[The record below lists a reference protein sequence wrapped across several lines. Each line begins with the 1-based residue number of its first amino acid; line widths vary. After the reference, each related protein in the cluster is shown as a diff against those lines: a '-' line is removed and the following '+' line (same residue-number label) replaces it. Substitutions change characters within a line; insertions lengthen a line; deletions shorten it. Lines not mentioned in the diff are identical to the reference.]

1 VTNFALSVLV
11 ARSVGLDSFGAFGL
25 AFTTYTFTLGAV
37 RAFCSEPIG
46 VRFSAT
52 TEERWRDGSRQTTG
66 AALVLGTAS
75 GLLCIA
81 AGFAFTGT
89 LRYSLIALGVTMPG
103 LILQDTWRTA
113 FFSSLR
119 GSWAFANDFSWAIA
133 QIILVGAILVDGR
146 RTTPMFI
153 LAWGLAANVAALFGI
168 FQARL
173 MPAPRRTREW
183 LRSQRD
189 LSPRY
194 LVEFLA
200 RNGANAGSMYMAGVF
215 GGLAAAG
222 ALRGAQVALG
232 PMNILNMGITAP
244 AITEAVRVSRR
255 SYRRMIKFAV
265 AVGVGLAVASVM
277 WGVGMYLLPYHIGHA
292 LLKKSWAPAH
302 AVILPYTAV
311 MAAAGMLTGATVGL
325 RALAAAK
332 RSMRARLITGAV
344 AIPAT
349 TVGAIVNGAV
359 GAALGLAVALWLG
372 SILWW
377 RGLQAEVDLLEQAHH
392 THAPA
397 PNAPDARPAADVQNG
412 APATRRQVR
421 GTRNPI
427 RHARHRLRC
436 RIRGH
441 RWQAYIGEPTLICA
455 RCGERGRGAPN
466 APAHPSAPL
475 TPHQA
480 KDLSVPPT

>member
-1 VTNFALSVLV
+1 MQRLGWGLADQALSSITNFALAVLV
-11 ARSVGLDSFGAFGL
+11 ARSVGIDSFGAFGL

-52 TEERWRDGSRQTTG
+52 SEDLWREGSRQSTG
-66 AALVLGTAS
+66 AALVLGAAS
-75 GLLCIA
+75 GVLCALASLL
-81 AGFAFTGT
+81 FTGT
-89 LRYSLIALGVTMPG
+89 LRYSLLALAVTMPG

-119 GSWAFANDFSWAIA
+119 GRWAFANDFAWAIA
-133 QIILVGAILVDGR
+133 QVVLVGAVLGAGQ

-153 LAWGLAANVAALFGI
+153 LAWGLAANVAALYGI
-168 FQARL
+168 WQARL
-173 MPAPRRTREW
+173 LPAPRKTWTW

-200 RNGANAGSMYMAGVF
+200 RNGANSGSMYMAGVF

-255 SYRRMIKFAV
+255 SLRRMVQFSV
-265 AVGVGLAVASVM
+265 AVGVGLAIASLV
-277 WGVGMYLLPYHIGHA
+277 WGVGMYLLPAHIGHA
-292 LLKKSWAPAH
+292 LLRKSWAPAH

-332 RSMRARLITGAV
+332 RSMRARLVTGAI

-349 TVGAIVNGAV
+349 TVGAIVDGAA
-359 GAALGLAVALWLG
+359 GAALGLAAALWLG

-377 RGLQAEVDLLEQAHH
+377 RGLLLEVG
-392 THAPA
+392 TLEESRRAPA
-397 PNAPDARPAADVQNG
+397 PPTPAPGP
-412 APATRRQVR
+412 
-421 GTRNPI
+421 
-427 RHARHRLRC
+427 
-436 RIRGH
+436 
-441 RWQAYIGEPTLICA
+441 EP
-455 RCGERGRGAPN
+455 
-466 APAHPSAPL
+466 
-475 TPHQA
+475 
-480 KDLSVPPT
+480 VV